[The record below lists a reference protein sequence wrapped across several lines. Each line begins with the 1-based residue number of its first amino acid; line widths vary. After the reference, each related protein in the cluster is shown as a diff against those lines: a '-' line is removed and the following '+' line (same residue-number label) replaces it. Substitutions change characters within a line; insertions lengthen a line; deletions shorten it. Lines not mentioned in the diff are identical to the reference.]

1 MHLDEFKDEPELC
14 SRQSDSSLAS
24 LSTNA
29 NEIVNGILQP
39 GMMSNVNDEDEGATQ
54 LVYSWRETVDI
65 FSKADRRRKEGRL
78 MPGTLASPGSSF
90 LPTEPASSQD
100 AKHMSAISKA
110 NLDESFP
117 RTNRAKPLA
126 QSMSVE
132 ERRVFL
138 DGLAEISKAPPA
150 TVYTLP
156 VGDLALIQQ
165 SASKLGFHTRALLL
179 SKKSED
185 EDGLLI
191 IGKDSSAVDVVYER
205 LSRDMKKG
213 AGVRAINAVAG
224 GAVVGAV
231 VTFTGLAFS

>member
-1 MHLDEFKDEPELC
+1 MHLDEFKDEAELC

-29 NEIVNGILQP
+29 IEIVNGILQP
-39 GMMSNVNDEDEGATQ
+39 GMMSNANDEDEGATQ
-54 LVYSWRETVDI
+54 LVHPWQETV
-65 FSKADRRRKEGRL
+65 SKADRRRKEGRL

-100 AKHMSAISKA
+100 AKHVSAISKA
-110 NLDESFP
+110 DLDESLP
-117 RTNRAKPLA
+117 RTTHIKPLA

-132 ERRVFL
+132 ERRAFL

-156 VGDLALIQQ
+156 VDDLAPIQQ

-179 SKKSED
+179 SSKSED

-191 IGKDSSAVDVVYER
+191 VGKDTSAVDAVYER
-205 LSRDMKKG
+205 LSRDVKKG
-213 AGVRAINAVAG
+213 AGLRAINAVAG